1 MIWFDLY
8 LSSLPNNK
16 HMKNTLYVYVYF
28 VLLQGFANLPSGI
41 CVSSMGRPIS
51 YEQAVAWKVL
61 NDDDSNHCL
70 AFMFI
75 NWSFV

>member
-1 MIWFDLY
+1 MIDSVLNNIGILR
-8 LSSLPNNK
+8 LSYIFLFFAS
-16 HMKNTLYVYVYF
+16 
-28 VLLQGFANLPSGI
+28 QGFTNLPSGI
-41 CVSSMGRPIS
+41 CISSMGRPIS
-51 YEQAVAWKVL
+51 YEQAIAWKVL